1 MSQLFF
7 DPTSIIYSFCY
18 LSCIDRV
25 YPTYDFACP
34 IVDAV
39 EGVTHALR
47 TSEYADRNVQ
57 SAWFTEHLS
66 PFYSHY
72 SHSLT

>member
-1 MSQLFF
+1 MSRASTTAVIACYGILMLF
-7 DPTSIIYSFCY
+7 SSG
-18 LSCIDRV
+18 RV

-34 IVDAV
+34 IVDSV

-57 SAWFTEHLS
+57 SAWFFEQLS
-66 PFYSHY
+66 ESRSPPQ
-72 SHSLT
+72 LT